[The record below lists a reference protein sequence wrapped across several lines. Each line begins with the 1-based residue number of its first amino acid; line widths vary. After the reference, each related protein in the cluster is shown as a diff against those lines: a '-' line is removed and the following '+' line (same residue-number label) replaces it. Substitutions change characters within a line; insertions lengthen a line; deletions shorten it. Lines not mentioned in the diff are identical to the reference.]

1 MKNKFDSIIFDLDGT
16 LWDSTDE
23 IWECWARTIKTLPDV
38 DHIPTKEEQASVMGL
53 SDDLLMAK
61 LFPELDAK
69 RAKEVFDLCCEQENI
84 LLAEIGGK
92 PYEAITETLERL
104 SKKYALSIVS
114 NCNAGYID
122 AYLASMGTKD
132 YFSDFE
138 SFGHTGKPKSEN
150 IKDVVRRNGYKN
162 PVYVGDTVWDKQ
174 AAEAAGVPFAFAA
187 YGFGKLSEKELAEC
201 VFIADTPAKLC
212 EFLL

>member
-23 IWECWARTIKTLPDV
+23 IWQSWSKTLSTLDDI
-38 DHIPTKEEQASVMGL
+38 DHIPTKEEQAAVMGL

-61 LFPELDAK
+61 LFPKLDPK
-69 RAKEVFDLCCEQENI
+69 RAKEVFDLCGEEENK
-84 LLAEIGGK
+84 LLAKVGGK
-92 PYEAITETLERL
+92 PYEAITETLEKL
-104 SKKYALSIVS
+104 SHKYSLSIVS

-122 AYLASMGTKD
+122 AYLTSMGTKE

-138 SFGHTGKPKSEN
+138 SFGRTGKPKSEN

-162 PVYVGDTVWDKQ
+162 PVYVGDTLWDKQ

-187 YGFGKLSEKELAEC
+187 YGFGQLSDKELEEC
-201 VFIADTPAKLC
+201 VFIVDTPATLC
-212 EFLL
+212 EILL